1 MGLASLRRW
10 VNLVGTKV
18 PAALEIRA
26 VLPKHMWSHR
36 GRSMRLY
43 REENLY
49 NACVRT
55 GDVTQELAP
64 VEPAEESWTRME
76 VDDGQHDEQVE
87 CEDQPEELRR
97 VLEAR
102 QPTELEA
109 ETFSNESCCVR
120 TLVRGVCKSKRNRST
135 T

>member
-10 VNLVGTKV
+10 RNLVGTKV
-18 PAALEIRA
+18 PYCLGNSSSFGKAQSLESSWKEHQAL
-26 VLPKHMWSHR
+26 PR
-36 GRSMRLY
+36 G
-43 REENLY
+43 NLY
-49 NACVRT
+49 NAYVRT

-87 CEDQPEELRR
+87 CEDQFEELRR

-102 QPTELEA
+102 QPTELERQKHSQTNHA
-109 ETFSNESCCVR
+109 VFAPWCV
-120 TLVRGVCKSKRNRST
+120 
-135 T
+135 